1 MKCSQR
7 AWSQFSS
14 NADSSIQFRRWA
26 HLNSCMGLFSD
37 THKKKTLFDIL
48 PCRKWISIC
57 FTSASEGGG
66 TYPFVERSEK
76 LHVRLKSFC
85 GPLKSFVVW
94 KKKGMLWMRKA
105 GGEMTAGEQERPMH
119 PHFPIHQ
126 KVIMWKIV
134 SGKMLPQ
141 AHVCKAAITI
151 QLKVTAEASSISSSR
166 NGIFNKGW
174 GAVIYEK
181 ITFLLMHYSG
191 KAL

>member
-1 MKCSQR
+1 
-7 AWSQFSS
+7 
-14 NADSSIQFRRWA
+14 
-26 HLNSCMGLFSD
+26 
-37 THKKKTLFDIL
+37 
-48 PCRKWISIC
+48 
-57 FTSASEGGG
+57 
-66 TYPFVERSEK
+66 
-76 LHVRLKSFC
+76 
-85 GPLKSFVVW
+85 
-94 KKKGMLWMRKA
+94 
-105 GGEMTAGEQERPMH
+105 MTAGEQERPMH

-134 SGKMLPQ
+134 SSKMLPQ